1 PNPLRA
7 RSQEGYPRRGP
18 DLGGGP
24 ALLDRHFPDGAPSR
38 GERQP
43 AELSPLYQCRRPSNR
58 RLLAFSSRREKK
70 GLQVVAGPVKP
81 ARSAE
86 RNDPTMEKLRVVNFT
101 VSIDGYSAG
110 PNQDLQ
116 NPLGANDPG

>member
-1 PNPLRA
+1 V
-7 RSQEGYPRRGP
+7 G
-18 DLGGGP
+18 
-24 ALLDRHFPDGAPSR
+24 
-38 GERQP
+38 
-43 AELSPLYQCRRPSNR
+43 
-58 RLLAFSSRREKK
+58 
-70 GLQVVAGPVKP
+70 AGPVKP

-86 RNDPTMEKLRVVNFT
+86 RYDPTMEKLRVVNFT